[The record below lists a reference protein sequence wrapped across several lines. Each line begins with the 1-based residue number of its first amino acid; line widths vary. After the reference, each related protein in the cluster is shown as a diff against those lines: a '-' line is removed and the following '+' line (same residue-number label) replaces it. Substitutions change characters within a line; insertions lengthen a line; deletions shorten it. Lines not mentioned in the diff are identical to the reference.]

1 VADVQPSQI
10 RIGDTE
16 RESALAALGE
26 HMSAGRLDIDEY
38 GDRTARVSTA
48 KTRGELV
55 DLFGDLPQPHPSFG
69 VAPQPVAMPAQQSQ
83 AVPVR
88 RGATLNQRLAAVAV
102 PAAAIVALALF
113 FAVHW
118 WVVFLIPAAVTLF
131 GGAIWGE
138 DWKHNKRLAR
148 ERYRQ
153 ERREIRRRGRGW

>member
-1 VADVQPSQI
+1 
-10 RIGDTE
+10 
-16 RESALAALGE
+16 
-26 HMSAGRLDIDEY
+26 MSAGRLDIDEY